1 MARER
6 LAVLLHF
13 AETRSPKP
21 GNTPEGVPVR
31 FWGVGFSVLGFAVVL
46 AAAAQT
52 AVVVSGQRV
61 PGTLDPPNSVV
72 ALFFTFDTAAD
83 VTAETVIDTEQDG
96 ADLSTLPA
104 VVRPGVY
111 SFEGVTYRLAR
122 EGLYRIVDYRHDNA
136 RQVAVF
142 DGDVPRLMSSFSWMV
157 VHGQRDEHIP
167 LAEQAEQ
174 IMARKLSLDCGPVTA
189 LVVKLLARVGVEAR
203 PVVFQSAD
211 WETES
216 VFGNNHAMP
225 EVLVKGQWALFD
237 VDSNVY
243 FTYRDRFVSALDF
256 VTHEV
261 TVNDLTIHKLAGD
274 DRFNLD
280 DYAWVHR
287 GDAVD
292 LPDYSFVFDYVYSD
306 IRLFYRRIIQV
317 PIFGSEFTGA
327 RHRAVIEA
335 YRPDYRYVPKADL
348 ISRYYAD
355 DVR

>member
-1 MARER
+1 MCILR
-6 LAVLLHF
+6 
-13 AETRSPKP
+13 
-21 GNTPEGVPVR
+21 
-31 FWGVGFSVLGFAVVL
+31 
-46 AAAAQT
+46 T
-52 AVVVSGQRV
+52 A
-61 PGTLDPPNSVV
+61 
-72 ALFFTFDTAAD
+72 
-83 VTAETVIDTEQDG
+83 ID
-96 ADLSTLPA
+96 
-104 VVRPGVY
+104 
-111 SFEGVTYRLAR
+111 
-122 EGLYRIVDYRHDNA
+122 
-136 RQVAVF
+136 
-142 DGDVPRLMSSFSWMV
+142 
-157 VHGQRDEHIP
+157 
-167 LAEQAEQ
+167 
-174 IMARKLSLDCGPVTA
+174 
-189 LVVKLLARVGVEAR
+189 
-203 PVVFQSAD
+203 
-211 WETES
+211 
-216 VFGNNHAMP
+216 
-225 EVLVKGQWALFD
+225 
-237 VDSNVY
+237 
-243 FTYRDRFVSALDF
+243 FVSALDF